1 MSNVV
6 WSVSTLVNRLKQT
19 IEQNVAFKSFYLKGE
34 ISNFTS
40 HSSGH
45 WYFSL
50 KDEGARISCVM
61 FSSYASAVDFKPK
74 NGDKVLIRAALG
86 VYAQQGQVQCSVFSM
101 RNDGLGDLYLQF
113 ELLKKKLFEAGLFSD
128 ERKRTIPSFPKSIG
142 IITGRETAA
151 LQDMLKTMTL
161 RWPIVEV
168 TIYPSLVQ
176 GDQAPRNIMAQLR
189 NADRNQHD
197 VLILARGG
205 GSIEDLWAF
214 NNEQLAYAIEA
225 LKTPLITGVGHET
238 DTTIADLVA
247 DLRAATPTAAVQL
260 AVPDIQEVEQSVRN
274 QLKRLNQIMD
284 SDLKKQRLALRQIQ
298 THPVFTQPQRL
309 MMSHQLQLSNLEQQ
323 LSQQT
328 KRVHRLRVGLNAQ
341 QSRLSQRILSFTNNQ
356 TIRLARTQDLLI
368 KRIEQRTLLS
378 QNAFGQTLKLLNA
391 YSPLNSMARGYS
403 IVSQDEKV
411 IRLINDIDYNKDM
424 KIRLFDGT
432 IRAKAMKEQSDE

>member
-1 MSNVV
+1 
-6 WSVSTLVNRLKQT
+6 
-19 IEQNVAFKSFYLKGE
+19 
-34 ISNFTS
+34 
-40 HSSGH
+40 
-45 WYFSL
+45 
-50 KDEGARISCVM
+50 
-61 FSSYASAVDFKPK
+61 
-74 NGDKVLIRAALG
+74 
-86 VYAQQGQVQCSVFSM
+86 M

-128 ERKRTIPSFPKSIG
+128 ERKKPIPSYPKSIG

-176 GDQAPRNIMAQLR
+176 GDQAPRNIIEQLIK
-189 NADRNQHD
+189 ADRNQHN

-214 NNEQLAYAIEA
+214 NNEQLAYTIEA

-260 AVPDIQEVEQSVRN
+260 AVPDIQEVEQSVHN
-274 QLKRLNQIMD
+274 QLKRLNQIID
-284 SDLKKQRLALRQIQ
+284 SELNKQRVALRQVQ
-298 THPVFTQPQRL
+298 THPVFTQPHRL
-309 MMSHQLQLSNLEQQ
+309 MMSHQLQLSNYEQQ

-328 KRVHRLRVGLNAQ
+328 KRAHRLRVGLSTQ
-341 QSRLSQRILSFTNNQ
+341 QSQLSQRILSFTNNQ
-356 TIRLARTQDLLI
+356 TVRLARSQDLLI
-368 KRIEQRTLLS
+368 KRIEQKTLNS

-391 YSPLNSMARGYS
+391 FSPLNSLARGYS
-403 IVSQDEKV
+403 IVSQEDKV
-411 IRLINDIDYNKDM
+411 IRLINDIDYDREM

-432 IRAKAMKEQSDE
+432 VRAKAMKEQSDE